1 MKKYSF
7 VIPTYQSKNMIFNT
21 LAAISRLKGI
31 KKDKYEVVIVD
42 DGSTDGTKEA
52 VKDIKA
58 SFDIKYIYLE
68 RNADSCRSRARNVGW
83 KCAEGERIIF
93 IDADILV
100 KDDYLSEL
108 ERYFSVKKDLL
119 VVGTRIMIPEAVSV
133 TSVKD
138 GSVFDKFKFSLDNKE
153 LIEFRHDIF
162 NELSYNSSR
171 MDCPFLYCLSC
182 NLALPKKWLESIG
195 GFDEDLKKWGVE
207 DIEMVYRAYKQG
219 IKIVLNSKLEVF
231 HQFHGFSGIFV
242 DEDKLEGVRENT
254 EIFLRK
260 NKGAFRTTSDIEIYE
275 LFNSIATR
283 FTVVEETYKINKP
296 EIIIDFYDKEQLQ
309 EVKQAILELCIKN
322 DYKILVNDFVEDTDL
337 DIWIQLLDC
346 CNPPAYYPVSRKIR
360 KDIILGRC

>member
-7 VIPTYQSKNMIFNT
+7 VIPTYQSKNMIINT
-21 LAAISRLKGI
+21 LAAISRLKGF

-42 DGSTDGTKEA
+42 DGSTDGTEEA
-52 VKDIKA
+52 VKNIKA
-58 SFDIKYIYLE
+58 SFNIKYIYLE

-83 KCAEGERIIF
+83 KCAEGEIIIF

-108 ERYFSVKKDLL
+108 ERYFSVRKDLL
-119 VVGTRIMIPEAVSV
+119 VAGTRIMIPETVAV

-138 GSVFDKFKFSLDNKE
+138 GSVFDKFRFSLDNKE

-182 NLALPKKWLESIG
+182 NLALPKSWLESIG

-207 DIEMVYRAYKQG
+207 DIEMVYRAYMKG

-231 HQFHGFSGIFV
+231 HQFHGFSGTFV

-260 NKGAFRTTSDIEIYE
+260 NKGAFRNSSDIEVYD

-283 FTVVEETYKINKP
+283 FIGVEETYKINKP

-309 EVKQAILELCIKN
+309 DIKLTILELSTKN

-346 CNPPAYYPVSRKIR
+346 CNPPAYYPISRKIK
-360 KDIILGRC
+360 KDFILGRY